1 MITGAI
7 AKLVE
12 FCDLTEMEAVDAI
25 SEIMMGA
32 ATPAQIGTFLSAL
45 RMKGETSEEIAAF
58 ARVMRARAIRITP
71 RVMGTLVDTCGTGGD
86 GTGTFNI
93 STAAAFVAAGAGVPV
108 VKHGNRG
115 VSSRC
120 GSADVL
126 KALGV
131 NIRLPPRMI
140 TGIVEDLGIA
150 FLFAPE
156 HHPAMKCVAGV
167 RRELG
172 VRTVFNL
179 LGPLLNPAGAEAQVI
194 GVYSPDLTRRLAE
207 VLGLIG
213 LERGMVVH
221 GEGMDE
227 ITTTGVTC
235 ISELQDRTIRD
246 YTIDSLDFGIPR
258 AETGDLAGG
267 DAAENARILLAVLEG
282 ERGAHRDIV
291 VLNAGAAIYIGGA
304 AGSIAEGI
312 GRAEQAVDSGS
323 ALGKLNRLIEVTGSM
338 A

>member
-12 FCDLTEMEAVDAI
+12 SRDLTQMEAADAM

-32 ATPAQIGTFLSAL
+32 ATPAQIGAFLSAL

-58 ARVMRARAIRITP
+58 ARVMRARAVRITP
-71 RVMGTLVDTCGTGGD
+71 RVVGTLVDTCGTGGD

-126 KALGV
+126 EALGV
-131 NIRLPPRMI
+131 NIRLPPRRI

-167 RRELG
+167 RCELG
-172 VRTVFNL
+172 TRTVFNL

-207 VLGLIG
+207 VLRLIG

-227 ITTTGVTC
+227 ITTTGVTR
-235 ISELQDRTIRD
+235 ISELQDGTIRD

-258 AETGDLAGG
+258 AEISDLAGG

-291 VLNAGAAIYIGGA
+291 VLNAGAAIYVGGA

-312 GRAEQAVDSGS
+312 GRAEQAVDTGS
-323 ALGKLNRLIEVTGSM
+323 ALGKLNRLIEVTRGM